1 MTFLFFC
8 MFNRIQWKNCEE
20 KQLSNS
26 MRKSISKQIVHQITL
41 KYLKNTSI
49 EHVCRLIL
57 VFNPIHLVF
66 MWVFFVLG
74 HEFYA
79 FFKWFHS
86 THSKNKQTHTHTDT
100 QSKWTLWGK
109 NSLSFALIWCDN
121 KKVWIVSWKCWQ
133 KFNDNVM
140 MKQHN
145 ELCGNKTVR
154 SKMANLHTAFGCM
167 HTQRDLQILPTKALT
182 VFSRYYNQLPWPI
195 VWIQTKI
202 RSFFLIGWCTCFWFP
217 FLRFETKC
225 SVKLQSVL
233 NASIRSHMNVYA
245 HAINLEI
252 MMKFL

>member
-1 MTFLFFC
+1 MEELWRKTTVQLDEEVNIKT
-8 MFNRIQWKNCEE
+8 NRTPNHLEILE
-20 KQLSNS
+20 KHIHWACVSLNFGFQSNS
-26 MRKSISKQIVHQITL
+26 FGI
-41 KYLKNTSI
+41 
-49 EHVCRLIL
+49 HVG
-57 VFNPIHLVF
+57 F
-66 MWVFFVLG
+66 FFVLG

-100 QSKWTLWGK
+100 QSKLTLWGK

-182 VFSRYYNQLPWPI
+182 EFSRYYNQLPWPI